1 MGNQHPNYS
10 EELAHHDG
18 DPVWASHEPDGYV
31 CPFCQLAA
39 GTADDPA
46 NRCELSDLVYQD
58 ADVLVF
64 IACDGFGPH
73 AGHAMITP
81 VAHREALYDLDDD
94 QLTKVSLFS
103 RHVALAI
110 KLAWN
115 SPGTSVR
122 QHNEPAGNQHVWH
135 YHLHVFPRYEDDML
149 YRQIRHPLEVEFRA
163 QKARE
168 LKAAL
173 AQVLAAAE

>member
-10 EELAHHDG
+10 HQLAHDDG
-18 DPVWASHEPDGYV
+18 DPVWASHEPQGYV

-46 NRCELSDLVYQD
+46 NRCEISDLVYQD
-58 ADVLVF
+58 EHVLVF

-94 QLTKVSLFS
+94 QLTTISLFS

-115 SPGTSVR
+115 PPGTSVR

-135 YHLHVFPRYEDDML
+135 YHQHVFPRYADDML

-163 QKARE
+163 QKAQE
-168 LKAAL
+168 LKVAL
-173 AQVLAAAE
+173 EQVLAAG

>member
-10 EELAHHDG
+10 HPLAHD
-18 DPVWASHEPDGYV
+18 DAAALWSSHEPTGYV

-46 NRCELSDLVYQD
+46 NRCELSDLVHQD
-58 ADVLVF
+58 EDVLVF

-94 QLTKVSLFS
+94 QLTKISLFT

-110 KLAWN
+110 KLAWDP
-115 SPGTSVR
+115 PGTSVR

-135 YHLHVFPRYEDDML
+135 YHQHVFPRYEDDML
-149 YRQIRHPLEVEFRA
+149 YRQIRHPLDVEFRA
-163 QKARE
+163 QKAQE

-173 AQVLAAAE
+173 DQVLAAAD